1 MSSDQH
7 LLPGESFAAYKERVL
22 DTKSSSFCGAKWY
35 YATVWLNTGQTTAC
49 HHPLPHQ
56 IDANEVLKNP
66 KLLSNTPQ
74 KKKERAEMQKG
85 IQCGGCDYCWRV
97 ENLKANKISD
107 RVYKSVLYTDQ
118 ELQKAY
124 ESSPEEDFDLRYLE
138 LSFDRTCNFACSYC
152 NPAFSTTWAKDIK
165 TYNGYKDIGPNGD
178 DHYGNSHANA
188 SRYSE
193 DNNPYIK
200 AFFKW
205 WESDLK
211 RTLTHLRLTGG
222 EPLMSKHTWKL
233 LDLMSAGD
241 SNVSY
246 FAINTNLNSK
256 QSLIDKLI
264 DKAKTIEGL
273 HIYSSNESVGNKAE
287 YIRDGLDWK
296 MWVENFEKVADS
308 RAFSSM
314 HSMCTIG
321 ALSLEG
327 LVEYLDWCLE
337 VKRKSGS
344 RDAVTF
350 TLNILRF
357 PNFQSC
363 LVLPL
368 DLRQK
373 FASDLS
379 RWVTTNRN
387 SDLLH
392 NMEIEQVERLIEYLQ
407 NETNQIPKREQ
418 IVKWFKNY
426 FTQYDK
432 RRGKNFIETF
442 PIIGEWY
449 RGI

>member
-7 LLPGESFAAYKERVL
+7 LLPGESFAKYKERVL
-22 DTKSSSFCGAKWY
+22 DTKSDSFCGAKWY
-35 YATVWLNTGQTTAC
+35 YATVWLNTGQTTSC

-56 IDANEVLKNP
+56 VDPIAVQSNP

-85 IQCGGCDYCWRV
+85 IQCKGCDYCWRV
-97 ENLKANKISD
+97 ENLKADKISD
-107 RVYKSVLYTDQ
+107 RVYKSVLYTD
-118 ELQKAY
+118 EDLQKAY
-124 ESSPEEDFDLRYLE
+124 ESDPSEDFDLRYLE
-138 LSFDRTCNFACSYC
+138 LSFDRACNFACSYC

-165 TYNGYKDIGPNGD
+165 THNGYKDIGPNGN
-178 DHYGNSHANA
+178 DHYGHSHQNA
-188 SRYSE
+188 SRFDE
-193 DNNPYIK
+193 DNNPYVE

-211 RTLTHLRLTGG
+211 KTLTHLRLTGG

-233 LDLMSAGD
+233 LDLMAEGD

-256 QSLIDKLI
+256 ELLIDKLI
-264 DKAKTIEGL
+264 VKAKTIKGL
-273 HIYSSNESVGNKAE
+273 HIYSSNESVGDKAE
-287 YIRDGLDWK
+287 YIRDGLDWDQ
-296 MWVENFEKVADS
+296 WVSNFNKIADS
-308 RAFSSM
+308 KSFSSM

-337 VKRKSGS
+337 TKRKANS

-357 PNFQSC
+357 PDFQSC

-368 DLRQK
+368 ELRQK
-373 FASDLS
+373 FASYLLG
-379 RWVTTNRN
+379 WLTKNKN
-387 SDLLH
+387 SNLLH
-392 NMEIEQVERLIEYLQ
+392 NMEIEQVERLIEYLK
-407 NETNQIPKREQ
+407 NGSNQIPNRENV
-418 IVKWFKNY
+418 VKWFKNY

-432 RRGKNFIETF
+432 RRGKDFVKTF

-449 RGI
+449 SGI

>member
-1 MSSDQH
+1 
-7 LLPGESFAAYKERVL
+7 
-22 DTKSSSFCGAKWY
+22 
-35 YATVWLNTGQTTAC
+35 
-49 HHPLPHQ
+49 
-56 IDANEVLKNP
+56 
-66 KLLSNTPQ
+66 
-74 KKKERAEMQKG
+74 
-85 IQCGGCDYCWRV
+85 
-97 ENLKANKISD
+97 
-107 RVYKSVLYTDQ
+107 
-118 ELQKAY
+118 
-124 ESSPEEDFDLRYLE
+124 
-138 LSFDRTCNFACSYC
+138 
-152 NPAFSTTWAKDIK
+152 
-165 TYNGYKDIGPNGD
+165 
-178 DHYGNSHANA
+178 
-188 SRYSE
+188 
-193 DNNPYIK
+193 
-200 AFFKW
+200 
-205 WESDLK
+205 
-211 RTLTHLRLTGG
+211 
-222 EPLMSKHTWKL
+222 
-233 LDLMSAGD
+233 MSAGV

-273 HIYSSNESVGNKAE
+273 HIYSSNESIGNKAE

-407 NETNQIPKREQ
+407 NETNQIPKRDQ
-418 IVKWFKNY
+418 VVKWFKNY